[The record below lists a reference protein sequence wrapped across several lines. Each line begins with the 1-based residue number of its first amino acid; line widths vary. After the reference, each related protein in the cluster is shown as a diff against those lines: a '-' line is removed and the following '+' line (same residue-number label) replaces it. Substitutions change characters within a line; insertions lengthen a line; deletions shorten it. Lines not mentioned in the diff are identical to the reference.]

1 MEYDVEAPGLTAAQR
16 EMMAYPE
23 VWYTKPW
30 FGEDRF
36 EEEAPWGRKAVGDGG
51 VDSWGEKEED
61 GEQNGGMPP
70 PSSTA
75 KL

>member
-1 MEYDVEAPGLTAAQR
+1 
-16 EMMAYPE
+16 MAYPK

-30 FGEDRF
+30 FGEERF

-51 VDSWGEKEED
+51 ADSWVEKEEG
-61 GEQNGGMPP
+61 GEQNGGMP
-70 PSSTA
+70 SSTA

>member
-1 MEYDVEAPGLTAAQR
+1 
-16 EMMAYPE
+16 MAYPE

-30 FGEDRF
+30 FGEERF
-36 EEEAPWGRKAVGDGG
+36 EEEAPWGRKALGDGG
-51 VDSWGEKEED
+51 ADSWGEKKDE
-61 GEQNGGMPP
+61 EQNGGIAP

>member
-1 MEYDVEAPGLTAAQR
+1 
-16 EMMAYPE
+16 MAYPK

-30 FGEDRF
+30 FGEERF

-51 VDSWGEKEED
+51 ADSWVEKEED
-61 GEQNGGMPP
+61 GNQNGMPP

>member
-1 MEYDVEAPGLTAAQR
+1 
-16 EMMAYPE
+16 MAYPE

-30 FGEDRF
+30 FGEERF

-51 VDSWGEKEED
+51 VDSWVEKKD
-61 GEQNGGMPP
+61 GEQNGVP